1 MQFIFI
7 KKNVRHDQIVFE
19 NESTR
24 IDYLKCYNK
33 IDLALDP
40 FPYPGGTTTCE
51 ALYMG
56 VPVVT
61 MRGNNS
67 LARNS
72 QNILMNCKLSEYIV
86 SNKEEYLNFVINFSK
101 NINEANKFKVRENF
115 LNSNLI
121 NGKSFAH
128 ELDIRL
134 REIWKIYCK
143 KN

>member
-1 MQFIFI
+1 M
-7 KKNVRHDQIVFE
+7 
-19 NESTR
+19 
-24 IDYLKCYNK
+24 KCYNK

-86 SNKEEYLNFVINFSK
+86 NNKEEYLNFVINFSK
-101 NINEANKFKVRENF
+101 NIKEANKFKVREKF